1 MDIHKVRKNMLKKR
15 GYIVIIM
22 LILFGVNTLGTM
34 PVKTGIS
41 YTLTFADNE
50 NLIEKLDSIH
60 LATLKNDSLP
70 HRVIERFEKT
80 AISLNDKN
88 AISSIFL
95 IKANFDY
102 SAKNYKRAL
111 ENYHNALFNF
121 ASINNKTATA
131 VTLCKIAELYETIGE
146 FNQSIEFMKDAIS
159 LFKEAGEKSMQ
170 AYSIQNLADTYY
182 EIEFYHSAKQAYGE
196 ALLKMQ
202 YPALEVNKA
211 YIHTQLGIIAIED
224 SMMSEAREWFNQ
236 ALKIYQQLGDILSQC
251 WIYYY
256 LSSTVEENRPET
268 MVFINKALVN
278 LEFIN
283 DVDLISKIY
292 LKASG
297 YYLELGK
304 LGETNF
310 YLNKINQL
318 DLSSLDL
325 NTRVKYYR
333 LKARYHDAKGNYQEA
348 FNYMNYLHG
357 MTKNKDEGILTHG
370 EFATLKSESRYQ
382 QKEKEVED
390 LRRNLIHQGQK
401 LDKEQRIRNLL
412 IIIIVIALVL
422 LIYAF
427 ISIRFI
433 RKVNMKLRDKNK
445 ELELTNQ
452 RLFGSEK
459 RLRELNATKD
469 RVFSIIAH
477 DLKNPFNALMG
488 FSEILARR
496 IDSYDK
502 EQVKKYTS
510 IMNNT
515 ANNIYMM
522 LENLLEWSRTQRKK
536 INLSFE
542 NFDIRTSAI
551 SVISLLELNAYRKH
565 VDLHCK
571 IPQKTYV
578 HADKNTI
585 STVLRNLIDNAIKF
599 TSEGGKITIDAID
612 TNDMVE
618 IQVSDTGIGIEKEDI
633 DKLFKVE
640 TNFSSSGTSDE
651 KGTGLGLILCKD
663 FITLNKGEI
672 WVESILNKGTT
683 FHFTLPKPDENFIDE
698 QS

>member
-1 MDIHKVRKNMLKKR
+1 MVM
-15 GYIVIIM
+15 
-22 LILFGVNTLGTM
+22 ILFTLFSLNTWATM
-34 PVKTGIS
+34 PVKSGMS
-41 YTLTFADNE
+41 YTLTFAEND
-50 NLIEKLDSIH
+50 NLIEKLDSVY
-60 LATLKNDSLP
+60 LLTLKNDSFP
-70 HRVIERFEKT
+70 HRLIGDIERM
-80 AISLNDKN
+80 AGSLNDKN
-88 AISSIFL
+88 AVASIFL
-95 IKANFDY
+95 IKANFNF
-102 SAKNYKRAL
+102 SKKNYKKAL

-121 ASINNKTATA
+121 ASLNNKTATA

-146 FNQSIEFMKDAIS
+146 FNQSIDFMKDAIS
-159 LFKEAGEKSMQ
+159 LFEEAGKKNMQ
-170 AYSIQNLADTYY
+170 AFSIQNLADIYFHL
-182 EIEFYHSAKQAYGE
+182 ELYHNAKEAYGE

-202 YPALEVNKA
+202 YPALEANKA
-211 YIHTQLGIIAIED
+211 YIHTQLGIISIED
-224 SMMSEAREWFNQ
+224 SLFIDAREWFNK
-236 ALKIYQQLGDILSQC
+236 ALQIYHQVGDVLSQC

-256 LSSTVEENRPET
+256 LSNTVEENRPET

-292 LKASG
+292 LKAAS
-297 YYLELGK
+297 YYLKLGK
-304 LGETNF
+304 FGEANF

-318 DLSSLDL
+318 DLSPLDIK
-325 NTRVKYYR
+325 TRATYYR
-333 LKARYHDAKGNYQEA
+333 LKAEYHDARGNYQDA
-348 FNYMNYLHG
+348 YIYMSNLHEL
-357 MTKNKDEGILTHG
+357 TKNKDAITLGHG
-370 EFATLKSESRYQ
+370 KFAELKSESRYQ
-382 QKEKEVED
+382 QQENEVED

-412 IIIIVIALVL
+412 IIIIVIAFVL
-422 LIYAF
+422 LLYAF
-427 ISIRFI
+427 MSVRFI
-433 RKVNMKLRDKNK
+433 RKVNQKLQDKNK
-445 ELELTNQ
+445 ELEIINH

-459 RLRELNATKD
+459 RLKELNATKD

-551 SVISLLELNAYRKH
+551 SVITLLELNAYRKH
-565 VDLHCK
+565 VDLNCK

-599 TSEGGKITIDAID
+599 TGEGGKITIDAID

-618 IQVSDTGIGIEKEDI
+618 ILVSDTGIGIEKEDI

-640 TNFSSSGTSDE
+640 TNFSSSGTLDE

-672 WVESILNKGTT
+672 WIESIINKGTT
-683 FHFTLPKPDENFIDE
+683 FHFTLPKTDENSIDE